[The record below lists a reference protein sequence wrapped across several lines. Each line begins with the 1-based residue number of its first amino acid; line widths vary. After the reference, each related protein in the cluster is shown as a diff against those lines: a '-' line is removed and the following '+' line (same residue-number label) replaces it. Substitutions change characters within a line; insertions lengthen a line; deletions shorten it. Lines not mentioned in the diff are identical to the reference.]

1 MYEKHFGLS
10 KRPFRANAAKA
21 DVFIGPQTA
30 AAMAAIKKA
39 LAAPDAVIVVSGPVG
54 SGKTTIV
61 NRALESTGDSQVV
74 VSIGRM
80 RLAQDE
86 VLELLLQG
94 LGMHQPPSGTV
105 QRFTSFRRILQ
116 EFAQKGRR
124 VCFVVE
130 DAPRIG
136 AMTLSELEA
145 ITALDAGE
153 SDGANIILMGD
164 AGNNELLRDPELV
177 RLKQRV
183 RLRQPIEN
191 LSASEL
197 LAYLKHC
204 FRLVGGEFDTLF
216 AAGTAD
222 SLHRLSGGIPRVA
235 NNLVESALTS
245 AAEKNQQQIS
255 AEMIERIAADEYGLT
270 NKHSVKEIAKVVAK
284 SDPAPV
290 EPAPLVPEVIEA
302 SVDDNIPELIQ
313 DTLPDLEILAPDLVN
328 SPSPPDTATS
338 MPVTEEPS
346 SDTDEDEIPEWDRD
360 PTLAQLR
367 PDLDALERAMS
378 VAQGVDSTDADED
391 DADDPPEVV
400 PAITLDRQIEVKVAE
415 AVEELKKSK
424 PDTAEQNS
432 SDSSDAK
439 ESTDTAATS
448 TELPVLTPPTVSGK
462 PIVKTRAKPIDQAAA
477 KSKKQDN
484 ELDAI
489 AAGLAKAKTIDDV
502 DDKLAETLFGEEFSM
517 IAAQVVAK
525 AQENASAND
534 DVQPLEEAPAVAA
547 VAPTAEPV
555 SAPTAEPVSAPIV
568 NVKPAPPSSKL
579 DVSASQRLAT
589 VRALNENTAPA
600 AARPTPA
607 AASSQTTAPAAELPQ
622 SFEEQINTS
631 MTATLKALNV
641 SQQPVNDDDDDDDE
655 GGFLGLFRRS

>member
-10 KRPFRANAAKA
+10 KRPFRANAARA

-54 SGKTTIV
+54 GGKTTIV
-61 NRALESTGDSQVV
+61 NRTLESAGDSRITVT
-74 VSIGRM
+74 IGRM

-124 VCFVVE
+124 VCVVVE

-164 AGNNELLRDPELV
+164 AGNNELLRDPELI

-183 RLRQPIEN
+183 RLRQSIEH

-216 AAGTAD
+216 AAGAAD
-222 SLHRLSGGIPRVA
+222 TLHRLSNGIPRVA

-270 NKHSVKEIAKVVAK
+270 DKHSVKEIAKIVAK

-290 EPAPLVPEVIEA
+290 EPAPLVAEVTES

-313 DTLPDLEILAPDLVN
+313 DTLPDLKILAPDLVN
-328 SPSPPDTATS
+328 SPPHAATNV
-338 MPVTEEPS
+338 PVTEEPS
-346 SDTDEDEIPEWDRD
+346 SDTAEDEIPEWDRD

-367 PDLDALERAMS
+367 PDLVALERAMS
-378 VAQGVDSTDADED
+378 VAQGADSTDADTADED

-400 PAITLDRQIEVKVAE
+400 PTITLDRQIEVKVAE
-415 AVEELKKSK
+415 AVEELKKLK

-432 SDSSDAK
+432 SESSDAK

-448 TELPVLTPPTVSGK
+448 TELPILTPPTVSGK
-462 PIVKTRAKPIDQAAA
+462 PIVKTPAKPIDQAAI
-477 KSKKQDN
+477 KSRKKDN

-489 AAGLAKAKTIDDV
+489 AAGLAKAKTINDV

-525 AQENASAND
+525 AQENESAND
-534 DVQPLEEAPAVAA
+534 DVQPLAEEAPAVAA
-547 VAPTAEPV
+547 AAPTAEP
-555 SAPTAEPVSAPIV
+555 ANAPIV
-568 NVKPAPPSSKL
+568 NVEPAPPSSKL

-589 VRALNENTAPA
+589 VRALNDNTAPA
-600 AARPTPA
+600 AVRPTPA
-607 AASSQTTAPAAELPQ
+607 TAPSQTTAPAAEFPQ

-641 SQQPVNDDDDDDDE
+641 SQQPVNDDDDDE
-655 GGFLGLFRRS
+655 GSFLGLFRRS

>member
-10 KRPFRANAAKA
+10 KPPFRANAARA

-30 AAMAAIKKA
+30 AAMAALKKA

-54 SGKTTIV
+54 GGKTTIV
-61 NRALESTGDSQVV
+61 NRTLESAGDSRITVT
-74 VSIGRM
+74 IGRM

-124 VCFVVE
+124 VCVVVE

-164 AGNNELLRDPELV
+164 VGINELLRDPELI

-183 RLRQPIEN
+183 RLRQSIEH

-222 SLHRLSGGIPRVA
+222 TLHRLSNGIPRVA
-235 NNLVESALTS
+235 NNLVESALIS

-270 NKHSVKEIAKVVAK
+270 DKHSVKEIEKVVAK

-290 EPAPLVPEVIEA
+290 EPAPLVLEVTES

-313 DTLPDLEILAPDLVN
+313 DTLPDLKILAPDLVN
-328 SPSPPDTATS
+328 SPPHAATNV
-338 MPVTEEPS
+338 PVTEEPS
-346 SDTDEDEIPEWDRD
+346 SDTAEDEIPEWDRD

-367 PDLDALERAMS
+367 PDLVALERAIS
-378 VAQGVDSTDADED
+378 VAHGADSTDADAD
-391 DADDPPEVV
+391 DADDPPQVV
-400 PAITLDRQIEVKVAE
+400 PTITLDRQIEVKVAE
-415 AVEELKKSK
+415 AVEELKKLK

-432 SDSSDAK
+432 SESSNAK

-448 TELPVLTPPTVSGK
+448 TELPILTPPTVSGK
-462 PIVKTRAKPIDQAAA
+462 PIVKTPAKPIDQAAV
-477 KSKKQDN
+477 KSRKKDN

-489 AAGLAKAKTIDDV
+489 AAGLAKAKTINDV

-525 AQENASAND
+525 AQENESAND
-534 DVQPLEEAPAVAA
+534 DVQPLAEEAPAVAA
-547 VAPTAEPV
+547 VAPTAEPA
-555 SAPTAEPVSAPIV
+555 SAPAV
-568 NVKPAPPSSKL
+568 NVKPVPPSSKL
-579 DVSASQRLAT
+579 DVSAAQRLAT
-589 VRALNENTAPA
+589 VRALNDNTAPA

-607 AASSQTTAPAAELPQ
+607 AAPSQTTAPAAELPQ